1 MFKSFVNGLNLPGYS
16 ASESYDYN
24 TSRGTMIIT
33 SLHVGDQPDLD
44 LTWSENGW
52 ANEFPRII
60 DTFTKVQDGEKGN
73 PEVAK
78 LTFTGSDAAATL
90 NIDFGYTNV
99 DVEVEAGDSNIT
111 VANKAF
117 EKISTQAIF
126 GYLPSNNGDGSIT
139 FTSYFNNN
147 MGDMTVEVKVK
158 E

>member
-1 MFKSFVNGLNLPGYS
+1 MISNGVRSTPLYS
-16 ASESYDYN
+16 ASRAAL
-24 TSRGTMIIT
+24 TSGATIKP
-33 SLHVGDQPDLD
+33 SNSSH
-44 LTWSENGW
+44 
-52 ANEFPRII
+52 
-60 DTFTKVQDGEKGN
+60 GEKGN

-117 EKISTQAIF
+117 EKISTEAIF
-126 GYLPSNNGDGSIT
+126 GYVASNNGDGSIT
-139 FTSYFNNN
+139 FTSSFNS
-147 MGDMTVEVKVK
+147 DMEDMEVNVKVK